1 MIDNTQMKNK
11 SIRTKYNI
19 QYKKRIRRVNSK
31 PNISRT
37 KILINDLIS
46 NNEDNNQ
53 KNKLL

>member
-1 MIDNTQMKNK
+1 MKNK

-37 KILINDLIS
+37 KIVINIV
-46 NNEDNNQ
+46 
-53 KNKLL
+53 